1 MINLYERPIKAS
13 WIANQVESLDQDKIK
28 EYNDSFYSYKGY
40 FIDKNDVTINKTNSK
55 KRGKK

>member
-13 WIANQVESLDQDKIK
+13 WIAAQVESVDQDKIK
-28 EYNDSFYSYKGY
+28 EYNDSFYKYNGY
-40 FIDKNDVTINKTNSK
+40 FIDKNDVTINKENSK

>member
-13 WIANQVESLDQDKIK
+13 WIAAQVESLDQDNLK
-28 EYNDSFYSYKGY
+28 EYNDSFYKYKGY
-40 FIDKNDVTINKTNSK
+40 FIDKNDVTVNTEKTK